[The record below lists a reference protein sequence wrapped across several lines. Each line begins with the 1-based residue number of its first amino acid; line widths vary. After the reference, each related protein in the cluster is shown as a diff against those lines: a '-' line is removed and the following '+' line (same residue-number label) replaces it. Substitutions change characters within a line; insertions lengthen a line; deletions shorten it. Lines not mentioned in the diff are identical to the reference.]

1 MPQADV
7 SQAFVLPDWLNADL
21 LASMRRGIEKEGL
34 RMRPDGFIAQS
45 PHPTRLGSKLTHPH
59 ITTDYAES
67 LLELITEPLAS
78 VQQTLA
84 QLRELHIVVQQ
95 ALENDELFWGMSM
108 PCMLADSDDDILL
121 ADYGSS
127 NSGRLKTLY
136 RHGLGLRY
144 GRRMQTIAGLHY
156 NLSFGDDFFGTWQAA
171 EGHHDALSAFKN
183 AKYLA
188 LVRNFKRLLPLV
200 LYLTGASPAVCACF
214 LTGRQ
219 HHLQPLNDKGYYLPN
234 ATSLRMGKLGYQNNV
249 QDDLDIRYNR
259 LDEYVAGLQQAVGT
273 PHKGFTALGIDTS
286 DGTPTQINDHI
297 LQIENEYYSA
307 IRPKQTTQGDE
318 TPSEALA
325 ARGVGYIE
333 LRALDLDPY
342 SEIGISMDTACFMEI
357 LALYCLLSDSPELL
371 PDEDARLSINQERAV
386 NEGRDS
392 HVTILTPTGKVR
404 LQDWLDGH
412 LQAMSPVATLLDE
425 TYGSN
430 TYRHAL
436 TVMLG
441 RCHHAE
447 LTPSAQV
454 LHDTVQAGG
463 TWQFGKK
470 LAEQH
475 AHSLRAQSLGA
486 RAAYYATLAEQSISD
501 QQTLEAND
509 TLSFTDYIARF
520 R

>member
-1 MPQADV
+1 MSPADAP
-7 SQAFVLPDWLNADL
+7 QAFVLPKWLNADL
-21 LASMRRGIEKEGL
+21 LTSMRRGVEKEGL

-45 PHPTRLGSKLTHPH
+45 PHPARLGSKLTHPH

-67 LLELITEPLAS
+67 LLELITAPQPS
-78 VQQTLA
+78 VQQMLA

-95 ALENDELFWGMSM
+95 TLENDELFWGMSM

-121 ADYGSS
+121 ADYGTS

-156 NLSFGDDFFGTWQAA
+156 NLSFGDDLFAAWQSQA
-171 EGHHDALSAFKN
+171 GCQDDLTTFKN

-234 ATSLRMGKLGYQNNV
+234 ATSLRMGKLGYQNSV

-273 PHKGFTALGIDTS
+273 PHRGFTELGIDTP

-342 SEIGISMDTACFMEI
+342 SEIGISLDTACFMEI
-357 LALYCLLSDSPELL
+357 LALYCLLSPSPDLL
-371 PDEDARLSINQERAV
+371 PDEDARLSMNQEHAV
-386 NEGRDS
+386 NDGRNPD
-392 HVTILTPTGKVR
+392 LTVLTATGEVR

-412 LQAMSPVATLLDE
+412 LQAMLPLAMLLDE
-425 TYGSN
+425 AHGNN

-441 RCHHAE
+441 RCHHAK

-454 LHDTVQAGG
+454 LHDIIQAGG
-463 TWQFGKK
+463 TWQLGKQ

-475 AHSLRAQSLGA
+475 ALSLRAQSLGA
-486 RAAYYATLAEQSISD
+486 RAAHYATLAEQSIID
-501 QQTLEAND
+501 QHALEAND
-509 TLSFTDYIARF
+509 TLSFAEYLTRF